1 MTYAGMGNIPT
12 GQAAMGQPVFMITD
26 REKTGEKDARHM
38 NIQAAKAVAE
48 TVKTTL
54 GPLGMD
60 KMLVDLADNITVTN
74 DGAVILRE
82 MSIENPSAKIVVEGA
97 KTQEDMAGDGT
108 TSVVV
113 LVGALLDT
121 AERLIDRGVHPTV
134 LVSGYQL
141 ASQKAQEVLDSL
153 SRSVEGDGDDILRG
167 VAKTAMM
174 GKGPEIYA
182 EVLADMCV
190 EAVKAVEDNGSVDV
204 EGNIKLIKG
213 MGGRSESTELIKGIL
228 VDKECAHPSMPRMM
242 KDAKIALLNRP
253 IQAKKPQIKAKMK
266 IESAATMSDF
276 LHVDMRVVE
285 AQVERFVELGV
296 NVVMNEMAID
306 DLASGLFSKHG
317 ILAVERLLSDDVKRI
332 SKATGAR
339 IVSTSSDL
347 KLEDIGEA
355 GLVEEVGKSGF
366 LADKLIYIRDAK
378 QSKSVTIIHA
388 GTETV
393 ADEVERA
400 LDDALR
406 TVACCVEDRTVL
418 AGGAAPEVE
427 LALRLRQYA
436 NTFKGREQLAVQAFA
451 DALEAIPK
459 ALAENSGLDMI
470 GSLAALRNAHEMG
483 QTTAGIDVFSGD
495 IVDMWD
501 ANVIEPLRVKK
512 QMVATATE
520 VVCMILRLDG
530 ILASV
535 GPGPSIE
542 EKNWPQSY
550 EMARQR
556 QMAGGLPGMG

>member
-1 MTYAGMGNIPT
+1 MMGNIPA
-12 GQAAMGQPVFMITD
+12 GQAGMGQPVFVITD
-26 REKTGEKDARHM
+26 KQKTGEKDARHA
-38 NIQAAKAVAE
+38 NIEAAKAVAE

-60 KMLVDLADNITVTN
+60 KMLIDPADNITVTN

-113 LVGALLDT
+113 LVGALLGI
-121 AERLIDRGVHPTV
+121 AERLIDRGVHPSV
-134 LVSGYQL
+134 LVSGYKL
-141 ASQKAQEVLDSL
+141 ASQKSQEVLDSL
-153 SRSVEGDGDDILRG
+153 SRSVEDAGDGILRE

-182 EVLADMCV
+182 DALANMCV
-190 EAVKAVEDNGSVDV
+190 EAVKAVEDDGSVDV
-204 EGNIKLIKG
+204 EGDIKLIKG
-213 MGGRSESTELIKGIL
+213 IGGRSESTELIKGIV
-228 VDKECAHPSMPRMM
+228 VDKERVHPSMPSMM
-242 KDAKIALLNRP
+242 ENAKIALLNRP
-253 IQAKKPQIKAKMK
+253 IQAKKPQTKAKMK
-266 IESAATMSDF
+266 IEDAAKLSDF
-276 LHVDMRVVE
+276 LQEDMRVVE
-285 AQVERFVELGV
+285 AQVNCFVELGV
-296 NVVMNEMAID
+296 NVVMNEMGID
-306 DLASGLFSKHG
+306 ELASGMFSKHG
-317 ILAVERLLSDDVKRI
+317 ILAVERLLSDDIKLI

-339 IVSTSSDL
+339 IVSTPFDL
-347 KLEDIGEA
+347 KSEDIGEA

-378 QSKSVTIIHA
+378 QSKSVSLVIHA
-388 GTETV
+388 GTDAV

-400 LDDALR
+400 LEDALKA
-406 TVACCVEDRTVL
+406 VACGVEDRTVL

-427 LALRLRQYA
+427 VALHLRQYA

-470 GSLAALRNAHEMG
+470 GSLASLRNAHEMG

-495 IVDMWD
+495 VVDMWD

-530 ILASV
+530 VLASTR
-535 GPGPSIE
+535 GEPSIE
-542 EKNWPQSY
+542 EKYWPQSY
-550 EMARQR
+550 EMAKQR
-556 QMAGGLPGMG
+556 QLAGGLPGMG